1 MQLSTLTR
9 REVLKRAAAT
19 AAALCVPT
27 IVPRSIF
34 GQNAPSNRVHLAAVG
49 TGGRG
54 TDDCRGSFLPLEDV
68 RFVAAVDCR
77 KSRREGFARMAN
89 DHYRANVCT
98 PYRDFRDVLA
108 RKDVDGLVISTPDHW
123 HVPLAV
129 YAARAGKDI
138 YVEKPLGVALA
149 WAWKLR
155 EEVARHR
162 VVFQYGTQQRGDQRQ
177 FRRACELVRNGYLG
191 EIQHVDVWSPDMS
204 QQFGAASVPPYG
216 SNKPIAVPADL
227 DYEMWI
233 GPAPMKPYTAD
244 RATNFGA
251 YHIYD
256 YALGFIAG
264 WGAHPLDIA
273 QWGLGTDDTG
283 PIRYQGTGKI
293 PPKGSLWD
301 SIESWDVQCEYANG
315 VKMHFMGHR
324 VAEPIVKTYHP
335 AWCDHG
341 TTFFGT
347 KGWINV
353 NRAALYASDKALQKA
368 QIKPDEKHL
377 TDAASQA
384 QDFVACMKS
393 RRPTVN
399 PLESAIRSDTIS
411 HLSDLCIR
419 LGRPLQW
426 DPQKEQILNDAEAA
440 RLLNRPLREPW
451 KLG

>member
-1 MQLSTLTR
+1 L
-9 REVLKRAAAT
+9 
-19 AAALCVPT
+19 
-27 IVPRSIF
+27 
-34 GQNAPSNRVHLAAVG
+34 
-49 TGGRG
+49 
-54 TDDCRGSFLPLEDV
+54 DDV

-77 KSRREGFARMAN
+77 KSRRDGFAQMVNNRYQASI
-89 DHYRANVCT
+89 CK
-98 PYRDFRDVLA
+98 PYGDFRDVLI
-108 RKDVDGLVISTPDHW
+108 RKDVDGVVVSTPDHW

-129 YAARAGKDI
+129 YAARAGKDM

-149 WAWKLR
+149 WEWKLR
-155 EEVARHR
+155 EEVARNK

-177 FRRACELVRNGYLG
+177 FRRACELVRNGYVG
-191 EIQHVDVWSPDMS
+191 EIRRIDVWCPDMS
-204 QQFGAASVPPYG
+204 SQFSSASVPPYG
-216 SNKPIAVPADL
+216 STTRIDVPTDL

-273 QWGLGTDDTG
+273 QWGLGTDDSG
-283 PIRYQGTGKI
+283 PIHYEGTGKI

-301 SIESWDVQCEYANG
+301 TIESWDVQCEYANG
-315 VKMHFMGHR
+315 VKMHFMGQR
-324 VAEPIVKTYHP
+324 VAEPIVKAYHP

-353 NRAALYASDKALQKA
+353 NRQALYASTKSLQSA
-368 QIKPDEKHL
+368 AVKPKELHL
-377 TDAASQA
+377 TETQSQA
-384 QDFVACMKS
+384 RNFVDCMKS
-393 RRPTVN
+393 RKETIS

-411 HLSDLCIR
+411 HLSDLAIR
-419 LGRPLQW
+419 LGRAIAW
-426 DPQKEQILNDAEAA
+426 DPQKEQIVSDAEASKLLSRTLRKPW
-440 RLLNRPLREPW
+440 RLD
-451 KLG
+451 